1 MDKEDHDMV
10 SALNKALGIVILLL
24 IWSATGL
31 IAYWAVDRAPP
42 VRPVDAIV
50 INPKVRPGEWLK
62 VKYKMHPE
70 PSPVTP
76 RCKVVIEQLMVSH
89 DDIRARVDDVIY
101 TVDPVEEWVGLAPQV
116 PHYFTAGV
124 GHYWAVRA
132 YYCNPLQRFL
142 DWPIQVVGPQV
153 PFTVVE

>member
-1 MDKEDHDMV
+1 MDKEDHGMV
-10 SALNKALGIVILLL
+10 NALNRMLAGAFLLL
-24 IWSATGL
+24 MWSGTALVT
-31 IAYWAVDRAPP
+31 YWAMDREPP
-42 VRPVDAIV
+42 VRPVESSV
-50 INPKVRPGEWLK
+50 INPEVRPGDWLK
-62 VKYKMHPE
+62 VKYKMRPE
-70 PSPVTP
+70 PSPLTP

-89 DDIRARVDDVIY
+89 DDIRARVDDINY
-101 TVDPVEEWVGLAPQV
+101 TIDPVEEWVGLAAQV
-116 PHYFTAGV
+116 PPYFTPGL